1 MAGTPL
7 ELFVHMA
14 EAMATMGSSYRNIKQ
29 LKPEECDDECTKFHK
44 LDNLGI
50 VSAIL
55 SVLSLHYY
63 NNTFQPF
70 LLNLLKHGGIKKLL
84 GGEDEVD
91 KDEIIKHVNQES
103 SKFVIAAYKGG
114 KIVKSKN
121 LKLYAENNK
130 GDGLPSDVEW
140 GYVKTVRNVNC
151 YVIRYGKQLFVV
163 IRNLNDN
170 GGWGGVGGM
179 VGGVM
184 NKFHLQSID
193 DYREKRHRDVRKGI
207 EGQYI
212 KLQEYNLPLVHHG
225 YLHMLFG
232 RKKTNDGYHTYASDK
247 ILEMMN
253 KISGNGNK
261 IDKIIFSGQSAGAAL
276 LYMITYQLFK
286 NDVYKTNFGNKESH
300 VVTWNSTKPGNT
312 TFSNYWNNKA
322 AEAGVK
328 THKPYFT
335 NLAVEPCLPIQARST
350 GLSRIYTPVKGY
362 DDPANKKITKTHGFI
377 EKVLADNRKFR
388 SSSTMGDGAIWF
400 MKKKTLK
407 DFGIRTIPTYK
418 QSKKNRKDI
427 GDETKSGMISSQ
439 FAGSSQLG
447 NIIVYKTW
455 KIFYSTHC
463 ARKRGTSGYCTEIFQ
478 SNNDVDNSTPTSNPM
493 LTEVTDSPIDSA
505 HQPPTAAPT
514 EIPSNE
520 DILKHMP
527 PKDAQ
532 EARRRH
538 RRYIAKQKFLPVG
551 GKKKT
556 KKRRKSITQKKNKKK
571 RIKSIRKKEKRKK
584 KKTRGKRK

>member
-1 MAGTPL
+1 
-7 ELFVHMA
+7 
-14 EAMATMGSSYRNIKQ
+14 
-29 LKPEECDDECTKFHK
+29 
-44 LDNLGI
+44 
-50 VSAIL
+50 
-55 SVLSLHYY
+55 
-63 NNTFQPF
+63 
-70 LLNLLKHGGIKKLL
+70 
-84 GGEDEVD
+84 
-91 KDEIIKHVNQES
+91 
-103 SKFVIAAYKGG
+103 
-114 KIVKSKN
+114 
-121 LKLYAENNK
+121 
-130 GDGLPSDVEW
+130 
-140 GYVKTVRNVNC
+140 
-151 YVIRYGKQLFVV
+151 
-163 IRNLNDN
+163 
-170 GGWGGVGGM
+170 M

-193 DYREKRHRDVRKGI
+193 DYREKRHRDVRKGV

-253 KISGNGNK
+253 KISGNGTN

-286 NDVYKTNFGNKESH
+286 NEKYKTPFGTKESH
-300 VVTWNSTKPGNT
+300 VVTWNSAKPGNT
-312 TFSNYWNNKA
+312 TFSNYWNNAA

-335 NLAVEPCLPIQARST
+335 NLAVEPCIPLKARST

-362 DDPANKKITKTHGFI
+362 DDPANKKLTQTHGVI
-377 EKVLADNRKFR
+377 QDVLTDNRKFR
-388 SSSTMGDGAIWF
+388 SSSTMGDGANWS
-400 MKKKTLK
+400 MKKDTLK
-407 DFGIRTIPTYK
+407 KFGIRTIPTYEDEVRSRPRQK
-418 QSKKNRKDI
+418 QESLKDQQKAIKNKRAEI
-427 GDETKSGMISSQ
+427 GDTTKSGMISSQ

-463 ARKRGTSGYCTEIFQ
+463 ARKRGTSGYCTEVFQ
-478 SNNDVDNSTPTSNPM
+478 SNKDVDNSTPTSNPM
-493 LTEVTDSPIDSA
+493 LTGDTGSPIGSTDESA
-505 HQPPTAAPT
+505 ATLGAG
-514 EIPSNE
+514 EIPPNE
-520 DILKHMP
+520 AILEYMEPEYAEEVENHHTRFLRK
-527 PKDAQ
+527 K
-532 EARRRH
+532 
-538 RRYIAKQKFLPVG
+538 KFLPIGG

>member
-1 MAGTPL
+1 
-7 ELFVHMA
+7 MA
-14 EAMATMGSSYRNIKQ
+14 E
-29 LKPEECDDECTKFHK
+29 ECNDECKNFHQI
-44 LDNLGI
+44 DNLGI

-70 LLNLLKHGGIKKLL
+70 LLNLLKHEGIKNLFNF
-84 GGEDEVD
+84 VNTVNNN
-91 KDEIIKHVNQES
+91 EIIKHVNQES
-103 SKFVIAAYKGG
+103 SKFVKAAYGGG
-114 KIVKSKN
+114 KIVKSKY
-121 LKLYAENNK
+121 LKLYAKNNK
-130 GDGLPSDVEW
+130 GDDLPNDVEW

-151 YVIRYGKQLFVV
+151 YVIKYKRQLFVV

-193 DYREKRHRDVRKGI
+193 DYREKRHRDVRKGV

-225 YLHMLFG
+225 YLHILFG

-286 NDVYKTNFGNKESH
+286 NEKYKTPFGTKESH
-300 VVTWNSTKPGNT
+300 VVTWNSAKPGNT
-312 TFSNYWNNKA
+312 TFSNYWNNA
-322 AEAGVK
+322 AAAAGVK

-335 NLAVEPCLPIQARST
+335 NFAVEPCIPLQARST

-377 EKVLADNRKFR
+377 DKVLADNRKFR
-388 SSSTMGDGAIWF
+388 SSSTMGDGAIWS
-400 MKKKTLK
+400 MKKHTLK
-407 DFGIRTIPTYK
+407 KFGIRTIPTYK
-418 QSKKNRKDI
+418 QEGKNQKDI

-447 NIIVYKTW
+447 NILVYKTW

-463 ARKRGTSGYCTEIFQ
+463 ARKRGTSGYCTEVFQ
-478 SNNDVDNSTPTSNPM
+478 SDKDVDNSTPTSNPM
-493 LTEVTDSPIDSA
+493 LTGDTDSFIGDDNVPTKI
-505 HQPPTAAPT
+505 PP
-514 EIPSNE
+514 NE
-520 DILKHMP
+520 DILKHM
-527 PKDAQ
+527 DAPSAAQ
-532 EARRRH
+532 AKKHHRKWSLRRRT
-538 RRYIAKQKFLPVG
+538 LPIDG

-556 KKRRKSITQKKNKKK
+556 LKRRKSITQKKNKKK